1 MDSTWIENQ
10 YDDEIE
16 HLTVFK
22 STCEN
27 KMLESSVLD
36 KLILPQFKIKNT
48 EKKIFFIIPSL
59 NIN

>member
-10 YDDEIE
+10 YDDDIE

-36 KLILPQFKIKNT
+36 KLILPNLKGKIQKKN
-48 EKKIFFIIPSL
+48 IFYYSFAKSL
-59 NIN
+59 